1 MTLREY
7 NKDYTECKPGT
18 AAACATWTRA
28 AQAYLHVLPRGVRL
42 LARVGETPV
51 KFIAVPLRHAD
62 LVGARGQTLFKTR
75 ETNQVRIFNP
85 CFCTTAS
92 SLSAA
97 PLGRFAPVSHF
108 STVLSLV
115 LR

>member
-1 MTLREY
+1 MDVPGAFKVTLLEY
-7 NKDYTECKPGT
+7 NKDYTDCKPG
-18 AAACATWTRA
+18 
-28 AQAYLHVLPRGVRL
+28 LPPFGW
-42 LARVGETPV
+42 VGEMPV

-62 LVGARGQTLFKTR
+62 LVGARGQTLLKTR

-92 SLSAA
+92 NLSAA